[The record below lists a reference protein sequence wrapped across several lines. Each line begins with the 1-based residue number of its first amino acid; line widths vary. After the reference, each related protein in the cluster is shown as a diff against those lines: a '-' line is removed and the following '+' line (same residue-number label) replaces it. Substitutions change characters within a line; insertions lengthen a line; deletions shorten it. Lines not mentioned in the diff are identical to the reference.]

1 MIKAADIVSVRTA
14 ALTAKK
20 TPAAAKTAAKKK
32 AAPKG
37 GATKTAERK
46 AKRAAKAAAAPAEKA
61 APKAAKTA
69 KKPAAGPKP
78 FEKLLKAVLAQL
90 DDDKAEEI
98 VSIDLQGRAD
108 YADVMVVASGRSA
121 RHVASI
127 ADHLAERVK
136 ADGFGRAI
144 VEGEKTGDWA
154 IIDCGDVVV
163 HVFRPEVRAFYDL
176 EAMWSAVAEQ
186 RAQG

>member
-1 MIKAADIVSVRTA
+1 MEQKPILDLVNVRKVYPSRRGSGEVVAVAGANISVY
-14 ALTAKK
+14 
-20 TPAAAKTAAKKK
+20 P
-32 AAPKG
+32 
-37 GATKTAERK
+37 
-46 AKRAAKAAAAPAEKA
+46 
-61 APKAAKTA
+61 
-69 KKPAAGPKP
+69 
-78 FEKLLKAVLAQL
+78 
-90 DDDKAEEI
+90 EEI
-98 VSIDLQGRAD
+98 VSIDLEGRAD

-154 IIDCGDVVV
+154 IVDCGDVVV

>member
-1 MIKAADIVSVRTA
+1 M
-14 ALTAKK
+14 
-20 TPAAAKTAAKKK
+20 
-32 AAPKG
+32 
-37 GATKTAERK
+37 TKTAERK
-46 AKRAAKAAAAPAEKA
+46 AKRAAKADAPEAVKAPKTKKA
-61 APKAAKTA
+61 AV
-69 KKPAAGPKP
+69 KKVAAGPRP
-78 FEKLLKAVLAQL
+78 FEPLLKAVLSQL
-90 DDDKAEEI
+90 DDDKAEEV
-98 VSIDLQGRAD
+98 VSIDLEGRAD

-127 ADHLAERVK
+127 ADHLAAKVK
-136 ADGFGRAI
+136 EVGFGRAI

>member
-1 MIKAADIVSVRTA
+1 M
-14 ALTAKK
+14 
-20 TPAAAKTAAKKK
+20 
-32 AAPKG
+32 
-37 GATKTAERK
+37 
-46 AKRAAKAAAAPAEKA
+46 
-61 APKAAKTA
+61 
-69 KKPAAGPKP
+69 
-78 FEKLLKAVLAQL
+78 LLKAVLAQL

-98 VSIDLQGRAD
+98 VSIDLEGRAD

>member
-1 MIKAADIVSVRTA
+1 VIEAGPKFQRIS

-20 TPAAAKTAAKKK
+20 TPALQKAAAKKK
-32 AAPKG
+32 AAPAAG
-37 GATKTAERK
+37 TTKTAERK
-46 AKRAAKAAAAPAEKA
+46 AKRAAKAAAPDDAK
-61 APKAAKTA
+61 APKT
-69 KKPAAGPKP
+69 KKVATKKAAAGPRP
-78 FEKLLKAVLAQL
+78 FEALLKAVLTQL
-90 DDDKAEEI
+90 DDDKAEEV
-98 VSIDLQGRAD
+98 VSIDLEGRAD

-127 ADHLAERVK
+127 ADHLAAKVK
-136 ADGFGRAI
+136 EVGFGRAI

-186 RAQG
+186 RAQS

>member
-1 MIKAADIVSVRTA
+1 LKARIA

-20 TPAAAKTAAKKK
+20 TPAAKKK
-32 AAPKG
+32 AAIKKAAPAPG
-37 GATKTAERK
+37 TTKTAERK
-46 AKRAAKAAAAPAEKA
+46 AKRAAKAAAEPDVKKA
-61 APKAAKTA
+61 APKAKAV
-69 KKPAAGPKP
+69 KKAAGPRP

-98 VSIDLQGRAD
+98 VSIDLEGRAD

-127 ADHLAERVK
+127 ADHLAEKVK
-136 ADGFGRAI
+136 ADGFGRAV

-154 IIDCGDVVV
+154 IVDCGDVIV
-163 HVFRPEVRAFYDL
+163 HVFRPEVRSFYDL
-176 EAMWSAVAEQ
+176 EAMWTAGAEH
-186 RAQG
+186 RAQAG

>member
-1 MIKAADIVSVRTA
+1 MIALRERFSARTS

-20 TPAAAKTAAKKK
+20 TPAAKKK
-32 AAPKG
+32 AAPKPG
-37 GATKTAERK
+37 LTKTAERK
-46 AKRAAKAAAAPAEKA
+46 AKRAAKATAEPKETA
-61 APKAAKTA
+61 KAPKARAA
-69 KKPAAGPKP
+69 KKPAGPRP
-78 FEKLLKAVLAQL
+78 FEKLLKMILAQL
-90 DDDKAEEI
+90 DEDKAEEI
-98 VSIDLQGRAD
+98 VSIDLEGRAD

-127 ADHLAERVK
+127 ADHLAEKVK
-136 ADGFGRAI
+136 ADGFGRAV

-176 EAMWSAVAEQ
+176 EAMWTATAEH
-186 RAQG
+186 RAQAG

>member
-1 MIKAADIVSVRTA
+1 MN
-14 ALTAKK
+14 
-20 TPAAAKTAAKKK
+20 
-32 AAPKG
+32 
-37 GATKTAERK
+37 
-46 AKRAAKAAAAPAEKA
+46 
-61 APKAAKTA
+61 
-69 KKPAAGPKP
+69 KP
-78 FEKLLKAVLAQL
+78 FDPNEPSLGFLLYDAARLMRRDFDRRAKVLGLTRAQWSVLAHLRRNEGSNQ
-90 DDDKAEEI
+90 
-98 VSIDLQGRAD
+98 
-108 YADVMVVASGRSA
+108 
-121 RHVASI
+121 ASI

>member
-1 MIKAADIVSVRTA
+1 
-14 ALTAKK
+14 
-20 TPAAAKTAAKKK
+20 
-32 AAPKG
+32 
-37 GATKTAERK
+37 
-46 AKRAAKAAAAPAEKA
+46 
-61 APKAAKTA
+61 
-69 KKPAAGPKP
+69 
-78 FEKLLKAVLAQL
+78 
-90 DDDKAEEI
+90 
-98 VSIDLQGRAD
+98 
-108 YADVMVVASGRSA
+108 MVVASGRSA

-127 ADHLAERVK
+127 ADHLAEKVK
-136 ADGFGRAI
+136 AGGFGRAI